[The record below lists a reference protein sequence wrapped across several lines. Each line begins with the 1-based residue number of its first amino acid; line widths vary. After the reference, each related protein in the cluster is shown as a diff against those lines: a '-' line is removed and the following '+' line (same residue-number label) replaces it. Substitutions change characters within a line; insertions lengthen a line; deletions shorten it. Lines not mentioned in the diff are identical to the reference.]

1 MDLERNDQMVNIL
14 LAIFQTKPRT
24 WNRMHIQA
32 LRDWHVYAT
41 VRPSVNGF

>member
-14 LAIFQTKPRT
+14 LAIFQTKPRP

-32 LRDWHVYAT
+32 LCDWPVY
-41 VRPSVNGF
+41 VNVLP

>member
-14 LAIFQTKPRT
+14 LAIFKQ
-24 WNRMHIQA
+24 NHGLGMHMQA
-32 LRDWHVYAT
+32 LLDWPVYVI